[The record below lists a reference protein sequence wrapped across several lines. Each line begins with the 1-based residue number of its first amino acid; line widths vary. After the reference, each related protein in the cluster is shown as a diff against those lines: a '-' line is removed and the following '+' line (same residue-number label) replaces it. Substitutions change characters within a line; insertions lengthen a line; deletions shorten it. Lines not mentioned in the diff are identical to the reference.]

1 MSGAKAIGWLLFAI
15 VVVVLIIGSMPDRG
29 RPEGHQGS
37 YLGRTVPGQQ
47 ANASQAQ
54 ALGARTTTQRF

>member
-1 MSGAKAIGWLLFAI
+1 MNGAKAIGWLLFAI

-29 RPEGHQGS
+29 RPEGYQGS
-37 YLGRTVPGQQ
+37 YLGRSVPGQQ

-54 ALGARTTTQRF
+54 ALGARTSTQRF

>member
-1 MSGAKAIGWLLFAI
+1 MTKAIGWVLFAI

-37 YLGRTVPGQQ
+37 YLGRSVPGQQ
-47 ANASQAQ
+47 ADAGV
-54 ALGARTTTQRF
+54 LGSRTATQRY